1 VQAHLKSAYAP
12 TSNGFS
18 SSHRQRR

>member
-12 TSNGFS
+12 ISDGFS
-18 SSHRQRR
+18 SSHAQSR